1 MTQIL
6 QLSFFPAFRLVTE
19 GDFFSASDFESADI
33 ERKTEL
39 SLVFRWNEVSKWNF
53 HTSLVFQRRTNKLS
67 PTPQKTFQHVFT
79 RHSAAL
85 WWRQYRWDY
94 AAWQRPN

>member
-1 MTQIL
+1 MIQYYQMIEVL
-6 QLSFFPAFRLVTE
+6 WLFFFQTSIGLE
-19 GDFFSASDFESADI
+19 GDFFSASDFESADL

-67 PTPQKTFQHVFT
+67 PTPQKNFSTCVH
-79 RHSAAL
+79 AA
-85 WWRQYRWDY
+85 
-94 AAWQRPN
+94 